1 MGRSN
6 NSFTSWV
13 GSPHTIG
20 GQNPDPETKLFT
32 AVLSQAVHDVF
43 SRHVDKMDK
52 AQAMDFLTTDSF
64 HLRIICEL
72 AGRDSGYVRKKIR
85 KKLLDG

>member
-1 MGRSN
+1 MGRSL

-32 AVLSQAVHDVF
+32 AVLSQAAHDVF
-43 SRHVDKMDK
+43 SKHVDRIDRDS
-52 AQAMDFLTTDSF
+52 AMDFLTTDSF
-64 HLRIICEL
+64 HLRMICEL
-72 AGRDSGYVRKKIR
+72 AGRDAGYVRGKIR
-85 KKLLDG
+85 AKLLDE